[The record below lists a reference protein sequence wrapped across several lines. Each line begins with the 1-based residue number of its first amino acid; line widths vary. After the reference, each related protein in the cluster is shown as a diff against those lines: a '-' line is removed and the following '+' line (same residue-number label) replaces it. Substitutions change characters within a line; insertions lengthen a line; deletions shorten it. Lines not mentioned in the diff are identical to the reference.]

1 MELRVGQYS
10 DHVFNINIVVGII
23 FFIVLVVMLAYWIH
37 KRK

>member
-10 DHVFNINIVVGII
+10 EHVFNINVVVGII
-23 FFIVLVVMLAYWIH
+23 FFIVLVAILAYWNH

>member
-10 DHVFNINIVVGII
+10 ERVFNINVVVGII
-23 FFIVLVVMLAYWIH
+23 FFIVLVAILAYWIQ

>member
-10 DHVFNINIVVGII
+10 EHVFNINVVVGII
-23 FFIVLVVMLAYWIH
+23 FFIVLVVILAYWAH

>member
-10 DHVFNINIVVGII
+10 ERVFNINVVVGII
-23 FFIVLVVMLAYWIH
+23 CFIVLVAILVYWNP

>member
-10 DHVFNINIVVGII
+10 EHVFNINVVVGII
-23 FFIVLVVMLAYWIH
+23 FFIVLVAILAYWIQ

>member
-10 DHVFNINIVVGII
+10 EHVFNINVIVGTI
-23 FFIVLVVMLAYWIH
+23 FFIVLVVILAYWIQ

>member
-10 DHVFNINIVVGII
+10 EHVFNINVVVGII
-23 FFIVLVVMLAYWIH
+23 FFIVLVTILVYWIH

>member
-10 DHVFNINIVVGII
+10 THVFDFTIVIGII
-23 FFIVLVVMLAYWIH
+23 CFIVLVVMLIYWNH